1 MDDERTTK
9 RHGEDRVAYLVAAL
23 GGALGALARWGV
35 SLALPGTP
43 GGLPWATLAVNLAG
57 CLLIGVLLAVL
68 PARFPQSIW
77 LRPFLAVG
85 VLGGFTTFSTFAVD
99 VVRLGEAGASPVALA
114 YVAASVLGGVACVL
128 LGLTAARALLHPT
141 GSLLAELQSGE
152 DQT

>member
-1 MDDERTTK
+1 
-9 RHGEDRVAYLVAAL
+9 VAYLVAAL

-43 GGLPWATLAVNLAG
+43 GGLPWGTLAVNLAG

-68 PARFPQSIW
+68 PARFSPSTW

-99 VVRLGEAGASPVALA
+99 VVRLGEAGAWPVALA
-114 YVAASVLGGVACVL
+114 YVAASVLGGAACVL
-128 LGLTAARALLHPT
+128 LGLTAARALLRPT
-141 GSLLAELQSGE
+141 ESLLAELEAGE